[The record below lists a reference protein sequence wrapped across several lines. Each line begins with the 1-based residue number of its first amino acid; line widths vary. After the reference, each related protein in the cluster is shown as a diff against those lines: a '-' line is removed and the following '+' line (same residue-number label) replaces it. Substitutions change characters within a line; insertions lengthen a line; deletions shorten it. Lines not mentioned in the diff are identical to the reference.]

1 MHTYNQI
8 NQELCILINI
18 KKLLLMITK
27 NKIGQIKRYV

>member
-18 KKLLLMITK
+18 KKLLLTITK
-27 NKIGQIKRYV
+27 NKIEQIKKHI

>member
-18 KKLLLMITK
+18 KKLLLTITK